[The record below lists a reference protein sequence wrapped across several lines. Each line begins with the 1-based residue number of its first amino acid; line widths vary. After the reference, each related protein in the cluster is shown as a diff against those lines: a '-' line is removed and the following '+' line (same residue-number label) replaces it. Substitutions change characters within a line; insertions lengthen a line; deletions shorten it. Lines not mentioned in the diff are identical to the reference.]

1 MYRSLNVPINRLEQE
16 AQFSLG
22 RSTEIS
28 RDELKFQKFI
38 DRLRR
43 RFAHLFYDI
52 LRKQLI
58 LKGIITQEDWNSMK
72 NDIVVD
78 YVRDNHF
85 TELKDAELLRE
96 KLQTL
101 DAISNYVGEYFSKQW
116 IQKNVLHF
124 NDEDIEQID
133 KEISGQEQ
141 EQPEEQQQ
149 AAERFELKPVA
160 Q

>member
-43 RFAHLFYDI
+43 RFAHLFYGI
-52 LRKQLI
+52 LKTQLI
-58 LKGIITQEDWNSMK
+58 LKGIITEEDWDKIK

-96 KLQTL
+96 KIQTL
-101 DAISNYVGEYFSKQW
+101 DQMQQYVGEFFSKEFVF
-116 IQKNVLHF
+116 KNVLLLDDEEIKRMKNEIKSETQSGEIEPKEGED
-124 NDEDIEQID
+124 NDNDN
-133 KEISGQEQ
+133 
-141 EQPEEQQQ
+141 
-149 AAERFELKPVA
+149 
-160 Q
+160 

>member
-1 MYRSLNVPINRLEQE
+1 LEQE

-22 RSTEIS
+22 RSTEVS

-38 DRLRR
+38 DRVRR

-58 LKGIITQEDWNSMK
+58 LKGIVTQEDWDTMK

-85 TELKDAELLRE
+85 TELRDAEMLRE
-96 KLQTL
+96 RLQTL
-101 DAISNYVGEYFSKQW
+101 DQISNYVGDYFSKEW

-124 NDEDIEQID
+124 SDEDIEQIKKD
-133 KEISGQEQ
+133 IEGEQE
-141 EQPEEQQQ
+141 EQPEEEPQDQQPQ
-149 AAERFELKPVA
+149 GQRFELKPVA
-160 Q
+160 SGEE

>member
-1 MYRSLNVPINRLEQE
+1 
-16 AQFSLG
+16 
-22 RSTEIS
+22 
-28 RDELKFQKFI
+28 
-38 DRLRR
+38 
-43 RFAHLFYDI
+43 
-52 LRKQLI
+52 
-58 LKGIITQEDWNSMK
+58 MK

-141 EQPEEQQQ
+141 EQPEEQQ